1 MAFYSDKSRQGAAGV
16 STGGYDIDNSLRFN
30 DNDSANLVRTPSGT
44 GNRKTWTWSAW
55 IKRGNL
61 FSSASYQTFFTA
73 HTGSDYEHMSLGAD
87 DLIYFYVGGE
97 AYQLKPSMRFRDPSA
112 WYHVIFHLD
121 TTQAIASNRMKFYIN
136 GEEVTSFQ
144 TATYPPQDWECAAVN
159 VSGVW
164 HALGK
169 YYSSGEEYDGYLAE
183 VNFIDGQALTPSDF
197 GETGDYGEWK
207 PIEYAGTYGT
217 NGFYL
222 PFSNTGDKQTLTV
235 NSTVTHSTTSSKIGS
250 SSIKFNNSGY
260 LYPSNLS
267 AFDFSGGGDLTI
279 EFWFNKIG
287 TSSGSH
293 HHMYGFDSGT
303 DGYIAYRDQ
312 GSDDWQWNLGS
323 QSLYASQVPSVGTWY
338 HLAVVRDG
346 SNYRMY
352 IDGVQSTS
360 AAVSTTMGLPTDL
373 RFGRG
378 VATWAAQYAN
388 MYIDEFRVS
397 NNCRYPSG
405 TTFTPSTTAF
415 TDDANTLLLIHSD
428 TTNGSTTFTDSS
440 GVVGGLGNDA
450 SSNTNNWTPNNLAST
465 DQMLDTPT
473 NNFATLNPLRTQE
486 GYTSTF
492 SEGNLKVSAGRY
504 YGGSSTIAM
513 DTGKWYGEFLLTDA
527 TGNGYLGIVPTST
540 RAEDVIFDNVA
551 YAYAGWNGSTRDH
564 GTYRSFGD
572 SYTTGD
578 LISIAVDMDNS
589 NVYFAKNGTWQASG
603 DPTSG
608 ASGTGASNN
617 SDIVT
622 DTYEFLLGD
631 AAGASSGSWVANF
644 GQDSSFAGNVT
655 VGTET
660 DDNGYGSFKYDVPDG
675 FLALCTKNL
684 PDPAVIPSEHFNT
697 VLYTANES
705 TLSVTGVGFQPD
717 FVWIK
722 SRASTRPHTLFD
734 VIRGVT
740 KELFTNQ
747 TSSEETYTASL
758 TAFDSDGFSLG
769 DHWDTNEGTNN
780 HVAWNWKANGTG
792 ASNTNGTINTT
803 ATSANTDAGF
813 SISTYT
819 GNGTAGATVGHGL
832 SSKPDMMI
840 VKKRSAS
847 PSAEN
852 WTVYHTSLGATKGT
866 YLNLTSTPYTLD
878 IYWNNTE
885 PTNNVFSIGDWDGIN
900 TSGEPYVAYCFHSV
914 DGYSK
919 VGSFEGNASTS
930 GNFIYTGFTP
940 ALVILHNVGDGGG
953 WPMMDNARGDYNSAE
968 AGGGHELLRT
978 NSSGIEGDSG
988 RVDLLSNGFRPTVNY
1003 GEMNAAFT
1011 YVYIAFAESPF
1022 KHTNAK

>member
-1 MAFYSDKSRQGAAGV
+1 MIIVKQRNASDS
-16 STGGYDIDNSLRFN
+16 
-30 DNDSANLVRTPSGT
+30 
-44 GNRKTWTWSAW
+44 W
-55 IKRGNL
+55 ITYH
-61 FSSASYQTFFTA
+61 S
-73 HTGSDYEHMSLGAD
+73 SLGAGNYLKLD
-87 DLIYFYVGGE
+87 
-97 AYQLKPSMRFRDPSA
+97 AYSPSA
-112 WYHVIFHLD
+112 ASTQMFDNTAPTASVFSLDGQNDTNGNNDTYIAYCFH
-121 TTQAIASNRMKFYIN
+121 S
-136 GEEVTSFQ
+136 
-144 TATYPPQDWECAAVN
+144 
-159 VSGVW
+159 VSG
-164 HALGK
+164 
-169 YYSSGEEYDGYLAE
+169 Y
-183 VNFIDGQALTPSDF
+183 
-197 GETGDYGEWK
+197 
-207 PIEYAGTYGT
+207 
-217 NGFYL
+217 
-222 PFSNTGDKQTLTV
+222 
-235 NSTVTHSTTSSKIGS
+235 SKIGS
-250 SSIKFNNSGY
+250 YSGTATSGNTITTGFPVAWVMIKRTDGNSNWDIIDSVRTPTGVSGKKVIRADEAIIEQTGAEMEVELTSTGFKINNTQTEM
-260 LYPSNLS
+260 N
-267 AFDFSGGGDLTI
+267 ASGGTYIYMAFADKR
-279 EFWFNKIG
+279 EAAFWLDQ
-287 TSSGSH
+287 SGNNN
-293 HHMYGFDSGT
+293 
-303 DGYIAYRDQ
+303 
-312 GSDDWQWNLGS
+312 DWTG
-323 QSLYASQVPSVGTWY
+323 
-338 HLAVVRDG
+338 
-346 SNYRMY
+346 
-352 IDGVQSTS
+352 
-360 AAVSTTMGLPTDL
+360 
-373 RFGRG
+373 
-378 VATWAAQYAN
+378 
-388 MYIDEFRVS
+388 
-397 NNCRYPSG
+397 
-405 TTFTPSTTAF
+405 
-415 TDDANTLLLIHSD
+415 
-428 TTNGSTTFTDSS
+428 
-440 GVVGGLGNDA
+440 
-450 SSNTNNWTPNNLAST
+450 NNLTES
-465 DQMLDTPT
+465 DISVDSPT
-473 NNFATLNPLRTQE
+473 NNFATWNAIDP
-486 GYTSTF
+486 TSSTE
-492 SEGNLKVSAGRY
+492 SEGNLKTLVTTTGATT
-504 YGGSSTIAM
+504 STIGM
-513 DTGKWYGEFLLTDA
+513 STGKWY
-527 TGNGYLGIVPTST
+527 
-540 RAEDVIFDNVA
+540 AEI
-551 YAYAGWNGSTRDH
+551 
-564 GTYRSFGD
+564 
-572 SYTTGD
+572 
-578 LISIAVDMDNS
+578 
-589 NVYFAKNGTWQASG
+589 YF
-603 DPTSG
+603 
-608 ASGTGASNN
+608 ASGTHGRIGICNEVGVDSDLGGSANGWCKINNPARLYNNGSAPSYGVNMDATEIVMVAFDADTGKIWYGVDGTWDNSSNPT
-617 SDIVT
+617 SSSTQAHTATGT
-622 DTYEFLLGD
+622 DFFF
-631 AAGASSGSWVANF
+631 AVASGSGSLTYVVNF
-644 GQDSSFAGNVT
+644 GQDSSFAGNKT
-655 VGTET
+655 AQGKQDSNDIGDFYYEPP
-660 DDNGYGSFKYDVPDG
+660 SG